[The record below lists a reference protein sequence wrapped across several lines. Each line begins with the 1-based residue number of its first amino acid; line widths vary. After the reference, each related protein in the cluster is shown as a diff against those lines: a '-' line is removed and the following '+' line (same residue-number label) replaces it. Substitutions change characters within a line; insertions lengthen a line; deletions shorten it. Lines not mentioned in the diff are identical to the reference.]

1 MSVLIKKNKMDNN
14 NLPPETIEVGVY
26 WYEDE
31 DGKIVF
37 DVEEMQREFEWKLKK
52 ITKNFS
58 NDD

>member
-1 MSVLIKKNKMDNN
+1 MDNN
-14 NLPPETIEVGVY
+14 NLPPETIEIGVY

-58 NDD
+58 NGD